1 MIIAL
6 YLTLEHLKYCPN
18 PSKVNTKTYH
28 SRKIYFCCFLII
40 SLINYR
46 GNIDLFKVNNRNS
59 RKCYEICSKLTI
71 KRAERRHWLWTYFT
85 SFPIVSIVDF
95 EQPNLSWVL
104 GNSLFPIIAT
114 VESVK
119 RKFKLKIPHCKYEC
133 LNVLYHVTCA
143 FQGES
148 TLNSCLNVM
157 EVLAQSRREIWS
169 LSDCNWTRTHNHLVH
184 KRTLNHLA
192 KLVIKLAKS
201 LSVRLWAKWLSIR
214 VLLL

>member
-184 KRTLNHLA
+184 KRTLNDLA
-192 KLVIKLAKS
+192 KLA
-201 LSVRLWAKWLSIR
+201 
-214 VLLL
+214 VLQFGQFN